1 MPSIKEEIKMTSDL
15 RRGKVK
21 FYIDE
26 KLFGFLIDEETGE
39 EIYIPVAGLI
49 DEIKKNDIVSYR
61 LSKGEKGEEAID
73 IRKLKK

>member
-1 MPSIKEEIKMTSDL
+1 MDPEI

-39 EIYIPVAGLI
+39 EIYVPVAGLI

-61 LSKGEKGEEAID
+61 LSQGEKGKEAID

>member
-1 MPSIKEEIKMTSDL
+1 MSTES

-26 KLFGFLIDEETGE
+26 KLFGFLIDEETEE

-49 DEIKKNDIVSYR
+49 DEIKKNDIVAYR
-61 LSKGEKGEEAID
+61 LSEGEKGKEAID
-73 IRKLKK
+73 VKKLKR

>member
-1 MPSIKEEIKMTSDL
+1 MTSDL

-49 DEIKKNDIVSYR
+49 DEIRKNDIVSYR
-61 LSKGEKGEEAID
+61 LSKGQNGEEAID
-73 IRKLKK
+73 VRKLKK